1 MSSKFPHTRAQ
12 LAAIA
17 RQYGEVQNSGLI
29 TTLNDNSNSM
39 VTVTTTAVGTGTTPS
54 IDALLPT
61 VLTLLT
67 NEQSDEL
74 KAFLADTFRIS
85 VSSKAQKRA
94 SSSIPKSPKST
105 SASIV
110 GSFASKAEADYA
122 LEQSVLELM
131 HKHRDDLAGVPFL
144 FLTPTRRPVSR
155 PSSRASSV
163 RGGVAQNSAGVSIA
177 GNTGGQSPTTQWT
190 ASLPASPLSSPRLL
204 SAKAMEFRPIQRPM
218 SAAATHGSFR
228 AESVGHGPGSLF
240 KSDSG
245 HGSAF
250 FSRTDTPSPLPLPVG
265 VTGGDLW
272 GGGLGIGIGLGGQ
285 TSAGLSNSL
294 STSSPRA
301 PSNLAIAAP
310 LVADPQRNNNGTEED
325 EATDIHEEGKDKLAN
340 GEQLAVEL
348 EEEDQFPIPS
358 YHSISVPDPDV
369 WQPSEGASAP
379 GTYVPLHPHHPH
391 YYSPYIH
398 PHIQG
403 PPLPPLA
410 HSLPISGSADD
421 EFTGMTP
428 FDVLSSVFGSTLAPS
443 ELEEALAANGYDF
456 ERAMAYLVDSASQ
469 GQGTG
474 GQGQGQV
481 PQPVSPQARHLGVGG
496 QGKVTVVPRGQL
508 GVNGKGAGVVPG
520 VVLGNGNGN
529 GAGRGPRYYG
539 RPVASGNRVCRYFVA
554 GECLR
559 SDCRFRWVSA
569 FSLSYVTQ
577 R

>member
-17 RQYGEVQNSGLI
+17 RQYGEVQNPGLSGGI
-29 TTLNDNSNSM
+29 TTLNDNSNST

-85 VSSKAQKRA
+85 VSSKGRA
-94 SSSIPKSPKST
+94 SSSISTSPKST
-105 SASIV
+105 SAS
-110 GSFASKAEADYA
+110 SPTSKAEADYA

-163 RGGVAQNSAGVSIA
+163 RGGVGQNSAGVSAA

-204 SAKAMEFRPIQRPM
+204 SAKAMEFRPIPRPL

-228 AESVGHGPGSLF
+228 AESIGHGPGSLF

-245 HGSAF
+245 HGSGF
-250 FSRTDTPSPLPLPVG
+250 FNRTDTPSPLPLPVG

-272 GGGLGIGIGLGGQ
+272 GGGLGIGIGGQ
-285 TSAGLSNSL
+285 TSAGLSSSL

-301 PSNLAIAAP
+301 PSNLAVAAP
-310 LVADPQRNNNGTEED
+310 LVADPQRNNIEED
-325 EATDIHEEGKDKLAN
+325 EDTDISGEDKDKLAN
-340 GEQLAVEL
+340 GEQLTAEL
-348 EEEDQFPIPS
+348 EEDDQFPIPS
-358 YHSISVPDPDV
+358 YHSIPIPDPDV
-369 WQPSEGASAP
+369 WQPSEGATAP

-391 YYSPYIH
+391 YYPPYIH
-398 PHIQG
+398 PHIQSP
-403 PPLPPLA
+403 PPLPPPLA
-410 HSLPISGSADD
+410 HSLPLSGSADD

-456 ERAMAYLVDSASQ
+456 ERAMAYLVDSANQ

-474 GQGQGQV
+474 GQGQGQG

-496 QGKVTVVPRGQL
+496 QKVAVVPRGVL
-508 GVNGKGAGVVPG
+508 GVNGKSAGVGVVPG

-529 GAGRGPRYYG
+529 GAGAGRGPRYYG

-569 FSLSYVTQ
+569 FS
-577 R
+577 